1 MSFETLENGFEY
13 FSIMQ
18 NRTDRTGIVG
28 ISNNTKDKQYFTKHS
43 YNF

>member
-1 MSFETLENGFEY
+1 MQIMSFETLENDFEC

-28 ISNNTKDKQYFTKHS
+28 IPNNTKDKQ
-43 YNF
+43 